1 MIRIKKSEFI
11 KSIGKLEDRPKP
23 FLPEYAFAG
32 RSNVGKS
39 SLINCLLNRQ
49 NIARVSKSPGKT
61 RSINY
66 IKVNNEFYV
75 VDLPGYGYAKVSHS
89 EKKRWQAMIEMYME
103 SNKQLNILFTLIDS
117 KVGMKTN
124 DLELLEYLHFHNI
137 YFEII
142 LTKSDKIG
150 LHAQSERVNEIVKEL
165 NWTSSQRIHLFS
177 SKKRNGIDS
186 VLGAIDQD
194 LSG

>member
-1 MIRIKKSEFI
+1 MIKIVKSEFI
-11 KSIGKLEDRPKP
+11 RSIGKLEERPRP

-66 IKVNNEFYV
+66 IKVNDEFYV
-75 VDLPGYGYAKVSHS
+75 VDLPGYGYAKVSHA
-89 EKKRWQAMIEMYME
+89 EKKRWQALIEMYLE
-103 SNKQLNILFTLIDS
+103 SSKELKILFTLIDA
-117 KVGMKTN
+117 KVGMKAN
-124 DLELLEYLHFHNI
+124 DLELLEYLHHHKI

-142 LTKSDKIG
+142 LTKTDKIG
-150 LHAQSERVNEIVKEL
+150 SHAKAERVNGLVKEL
-165 NWTSSQRIHLFS
+165 GWQIPQRIHLFS
-177 SKKRNGIDS
+177 SKTRTGIDS
-186 VLGAIDQD
+186 VLGRIGQN
-194 LSG
+194 LTV

>member
-1 MIRIKKSEFI
+1 MIKIKKSEFI
-11 KSIGKLEDRPKP
+11 KSIGKLEERPKP
-23 FLPEYAFAG
+23 YLPEFGFAG

-39 SLINCLLNRQ
+39 TLINCLLNRQ

-66 IKVNNEFYV
+66 IKVNDDFYI

-89 EKKRWQAMIEMYME
+89 EKRRWQTMIERYLE
-103 SNKQLNILFTLIDS
+103 SSSHLKILFALIDS
-117 KVGMKTN
+117 RLGMKPS
-124 DLELLEYLHFHNI
+124 DMELLEYLQYRKI

-150 LHAQSERVNEIVKEL
+150 LHAKTERTRELLKEL
-165 NWTSSQRIHLFS
+165 RWKTPEKIHLFS
-177 SKKRNGIDS
+177 SKKRVGTDS
-186 VLGAIDQD
+186 VLASIDRI